1 MVVDDEPSVAAFL
14 GELLELR
21 GYSVQTLTSSR
32 EAWSWLSKH
41 ADSIDLLLTD
51 QTMPDLTG
59 KELIEKARR
68 LNRDL
73 PVVICTGYSEQ
84 IDQQLV
90 ESWTNSAYL
99 EKPIQIDRLLQ
110 TIKDLISPSADEG
123 LK

>member
-1 MVVDDEPSVAAFL
+1 
-14 GELLELR
+14 
-21 GYSVQTLTSSR
+21 
-32 EAWSWLSKH
+32 
-41 ADSIDLLLTD
+41 
-51 QTMPDLTG
+51 MPDLTG

>member
-1 MVVDDEPSVAAFL
+1 M
-14 GELLELR
+14 LELR

-41 ADSIDLLLTD
+41 ADTIDLLVTD

-59 KELIEKARR
+59 KELIEKARV

-84 IDQQLV
+84 VDRHLV

-99 EKPIQIDRLLQ
+99 EKPIQIDRLLRS
-110 TIKDLISPSADEG
+110 IKDLISSTAKEG
-123 LK
+123 LE